1 MNASITDA
9 QSATIHGIYWIAS
22 EDLPETIII
31 RITLV
36 TTFITNIPVYYTN
49 LTLPTKSIL

>member
-36 TTFITNIPVYYTN
+36 TTFITNILQDIT
-49 LTLPTKSIL
+49 ILKEPMKP